1 MNTSDLINFYVNLLC
16 IQYKSLPNATGTI
29 QALATEVV
37 ADQIF
42 SSVLNGFN
50 LFAANGYQAAVGVQL
65 NVLAGYV
72 GAPRTIYQYNP
83 AIPYFALYSYVTT
96 PPSNVGFA
104 SYTDVTDPVDSWLS
118 YSTSETSYVLTDGQ
132 LQLLIAYLIAV
143 HASPHTLSSIDNI
156 LQTFFGSYCILIDN
170 EDMSVVYQHSV
181 SDPNFLFGIIAELGF
196 LPAPAGVSVSVT
208 EV

>member
-1 MNTSDLINFYVNLLC
+1 MDTDAIIAYYVNLLC
-16 IQYKSLPNATGTI
+16 LQYKTLPNATGTI

-83 AIPYFALYSYVTT
+83 AIPSFALYSYVTT

>member
-37 ADQIF
+37 ADQLF

-72 GAPRTIYQYNP
+72 GAPRTIYNYDP
-83 AIPYFALYSYVTT
+83 SIPYFALYSYVTT

>member
-1 MNTSDLINFYVNLLC
+1 MNTSDLINFYCQLLAIQFRNLPLASSTVAA
-16 IQYKSLPNATGTI
+16 Y
-29 QALATEVV
+29 ATEIV

-42 SSVLNGFN
+42 VQTQNAYN

-65 NVLAGYV
+65 DTLAGYV
-72 GAPRTIYQYNP
+72 GAPRTIYNYDP
-83 AIPYFALYSYVTT
+83 SIPYFALYSYVTT